1 MEQGKD
7 LNLTEIF
14 ETVIDNSESIED
26 LKGLRDFLTNP
37 FSEEDIV
44 DIDDLVNNYSVEEL
58 REMGFEI

>member
-37 FSEEDIV
+37 FSEENIV

>member
-1 MEQGKD
+1 MEQDKD
-7 LNLTEIF
+7 FNLTEFF